1 MPVSV
6 MVAVNA
12 TGPETGLQSRWYR
25 QHRIP
30 YAPDPPE
37 PDGTPVSPCSNQVRV
52 QFHLVQRQRSAAL
65 ASVARSSSDTSRSSR
80 VRGEPGAWTT
90 RDDRTGKVFAQAG
103 GSSWVIR
110 RHR

>member
-52 QFHLVQRQRSAAL
+52 QFHLVQRQLSCMINLAGRHWAIAAC
-65 ASVARSSSDTSRSSR
+65 
-80 VRGEPGAWTT
+80 
-90 RDDRTGKVFAQAG
+90 
-103 GSSWVIR
+103 
-110 RHR
+110 